1 MIALRRLLTGL
12 LVFAV
17 AQFGVVAA
25 APAHAH
31 EAGSGHGVR
40 EIVLSHGHADAEL
53 PGGEH
58 AHDYDGHHDNDEH
71 GQSADV
77 AINQNGSAPAPN
89 EAGHGEHAHVHAFQ
103 QFAGIEEATAPFVP
117 TAYAE
122 VVRPFE
128 SVADVR
134 HSSFPPL
141 RPPRASL

>member
-1 MIALRRLLTGL
+1 MVVLRRLLTGL
-12 LVFAV
+12 LVAAV

-31 EAGSGHGVR
+31 EGGSGHGVR

-58 AHDYDGHHDNDEH
+58 AHDHDGHHDDDEH
-71 GQSADV
+71 GGSADV
-77 AINQNGSAPAPN
+77 AINQDGSGSTSNGAS
-89 EAGHGEHAHVHAFQ
+89 HGEHAHVHALQ
-103 QFAGIEEATAPFVP
+103 QFVGIEEAAAPFVP
-117 TAYAE
+117 VAYAE
-122 VVRPFE
+122 VVRPLE